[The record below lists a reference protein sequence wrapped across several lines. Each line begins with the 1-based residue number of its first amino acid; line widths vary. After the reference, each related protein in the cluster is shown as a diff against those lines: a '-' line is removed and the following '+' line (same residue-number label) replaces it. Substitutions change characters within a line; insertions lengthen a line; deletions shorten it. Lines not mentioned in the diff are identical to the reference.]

1 MVRIPAASAQGLY
14 TEVSVSRK
22 IDVEED
28 YVNKI
33 RGCRSGLTE
42 GVRQKKGRL
51 RERKG
56 GWGHTWEVGK
66 GRDVRVERERNR
78 GKKGRERGRNFFFFF
93 AISRQKNKKIAAGS
107 KFDQSNRRIPVT

>member
-33 RGCRSGLTE
+33 RGYRSGLTE

-66 GRDVRVERERNR
+66 GREVRVERERNR
-78 GKKGRERGRNFFFFF
+78 GRKGKRKKFFFSFLPF
-93 AISRQKNKKIAAGS
+93 PAKKIKKLRQAASSTNQIAGFRS
-107 KFDQSNRRIPVT
+107 RD